1 MMVSWHVFLAALVV
15 FTALYTV
22 GAVWGLD
29 AWVVVFFVLLAA
41 ILALL
46 ATVQIHSDV
55 TRLPLML
62 SLIFGL
68 SVSGLGAE
76 FWEGIVLEVL
86 TIAIVYLSSAT
97 VLRR

>member
-1 MMVSWHVFLAALVV
+1 MMVSWHVFLVALVV
-15 FTALYTV
+15 FTALYAV

-41 ILALL
+41 ILSLL

-76 FWEGIVLEVL
+76 FWEG
-86 TIAIVYLSSAT
+86 
-97 VLRR
+97 